1 MTRRAQLSPTTPPV
15 RASDRSRHAVGTNV
29 VVGGASGMGAAIAR
43 ELAPRGPLL
52 IADRDAGG
60 AARLATELAADIGG
74 VVEAIAYDLTDAAQH
89 AALVARIG
97 PQLGALVV
105 TAGLS
110 PSMGS
115 GPLIYAVNLIGLAQL
130 LEAVTGLLT
139 TRSVGVLF
147 ATVAAHRVEPIPEV
161 EAVLD
166 DPLAEDFF
174 DRLLAAGVDPE
185 SSETA
190 YRLSKLGVLRMVRRL
205 APAWGAH
212 DARILSL
219 SPGATESPMIRG
231 EMADNPAFE
240 ELLRSRPL
248 RRMGRIDE
256 VASVAAFLTSDGAS
270 YMTGTDVLVDGGMT
284 LITPELKV
292 R

>member
-1 MTRRAQLSPTTPPV
+1 VA
-15 RASDRSRHAVGTNV
+15 TNV

-43 ELAPRGPLL
+43 ELAPRGRLV
-52 IADRDAGG
+52 IADRDAEG
-60 AARLATELAADIGG
+60 AARLATELATEVGG
-74 VVEAIAYDLTDAAQH
+74 RVEAIAYDLTHVEQH
-89 AALVARIG
+89 SALVERIG
-97 PQLGALVV
+97 PDLGALVV

-110 PSMGS
+110 PSMGP
-115 GPLIYAVNLIGLAQL
+115 GHLIYDVNLIGLAQL
-130 LEAVTGLLT
+130 LDAIAGVLT
-139 TRSVGVLF
+139 PRSVGLLF
-147 ATVAAHRVEPIPEV
+147 STVAAHRVERIPEV
-161 EAVLD
+161 MAVLD

-174 DRLLAAGVDPE
+174 GRLRAVGVDPD
-185 SSETA
+185 SSEAA
-190 YRLSKLGVLRMVRRL
+190 YRLSKLGVLRMVERL
-205 APAWGAH
+205 APAWGSC

-219 SPGATESPMIRG
+219 SPGATESPMIKS

-248 RRMGRIDE
+248 RRMGRIE
-256 VASVAAFLTSDGAS
+256 EIASVAAFLTSDGAS

>member
-1 MTRRAQLSPTTPPV
+1 
-15 RASDRSRHAVGTNV
+15 
-29 VVGGASGMGAAIAR
+29 MGAVIAR
-43 ELAPRGPLL
+43 ELAPRGPLV

-60 AARLATELAADIGG
+60 ATRLATELAAEIGG
-74 VVEAIAYDLTDAAQH
+74 AVEAVAYDLTDAAQH

-97 PQLGALVV
+97 PELGALVV

-115 GPLIYAVNLIGLAQL
+115 GRLIYEVNLIGLAQL
-130 LEAVTGLLT
+130 LDAVAEVLT
-139 TRSVGVLF
+139 AHTVGVLF
-147 ATVAAHRVEPIPEV
+147 STVAAHRVEQIPEV

-174 DRLLAAGVDPE
+174 ERLVAAGVDPD
-185 SSETA
+185 SSEAA
-190 YRLSKLGVLRMVRRL
+190 YRLSKLAVLRMVRRL
-205 APAWGAH
+205 APAWGSR

-219 SPGATESPMIRG
+219 SPGATESPMIQG
-231 EMADNPAFE
+231 EMAARPAFE
-240 ELLRSRPL
+240 EILRSRPL
-248 RRMGRIDE
+248 RRMGRVDE
-256 VASVAAFLTSDGAS
+256 IASVAAFLTSDGAS

>member
-1 MTRRAQLSPTTPPV
+1 M
-15 RASDRSRHAVGTNV
+15 GTNV

-43 ELAPRGPLL
+43 ELAPRGRLV
-52 IADRDAGG
+52 IADRDVDG
-60 AARLATELAADIGG
+60 AARLADELAAEVGG
-74 VVEAIAYDLTDAAQH
+74 DVEAVAYDLTDPDRH
-89 AALVARIG
+89 RALVGWIG
-97 PQLGALVV
+97 PELGALVV

-110 PSMGS
+110 PSMAS
-115 GPLIYAVNLIGLAQL
+115 GRLIYRVNLIGLAQL
-130 LEAVTGLLT
+130 LDAVTPLLT
-139 TRSVGVLF
+139 PSSVGVLF
-147 ATVAAHRVEPIPEV
+147 ATVAAHRVEQLADV
-161 EAVLD
+161 VAVLD

-174 DRLLAAGVDPE
+174 GRLRAVGVDPD
-185 SSETA
+185 SSEAA
-190 YRLSKLGVLRMVRRL
+190 YRLSKLAVLRMVKRL
-205 APAWGAH
+205 APAWGAR

-231 EMADNPAFE
+231 EMADKPAFE
-240 ELLRSRPL
+240 ALLRSRPL

-256 VASVAAFLTSDGAS
+256 IASVAAFLTSDGAS